1 VGLSDDQLRNLNYW
15 DQSDLFSSD
24 EKLVLELADAITAT
38 PAPVSQDL
46 RDRLKKRFSTPELV
60 ELAAAIAWEN
70 YRARSNRVFGF
81 GSEGFYKPGEVREPS
96 TF

>member
-1 VGLSDDQLRNLNYW
+1 LNWYAE
-15 DQSDLFSSD
+15 SNLFSED

-38 PAPVSQDL
+38 PAKVAPEL
-46 RDRLKKRFSTPELV
+46 RERLQKRFSTPQLV

-81 GSEGFYKPGEVREPS
+81 GSEGFYRPKSEAAD
-96 TF
+96 